1 MVDKNL
7 FWINGIAFQYK
18 DVFGNNTYP
27 IISILEYCENQGF
40 SIPHYCY
47 HKNLS
52 IAGNCRMCLIEMS
65 KSPKPVVSCSLNAQ
79 SSFVGNNKI
88 YTNSPLVKKSRENIM
103 EFLLLNHPLDC
114 PICDQGGECDLQDQS
129 LFFGLTR
136 KRFYHQ
142 KRFVHNKYLGLI
154 VKTVMTRCIHCT
166 RCVRFA
172 TEIAGVEELGV
183 FGRGSKSEIGTY
195 VMQLFNSE
203 LSGNLIDICP
213 VGALTSKPYPFIYRD
228 WELKKIKTIDPSD
241 GFGTNIIVYLKDN
254 AIVKILPGYS
264 THDDSYKKYSLN
276 PVQWITDKTRFIFDG
291 MCSIID
297 LTQKSVSNWRSL
309 LKQILINIYVLDHL
323 ANHNLVLNSSIF
335 LIDENTNIETL
346 GILLLLKKRYNF
358 FKLKRSIKTF
368 SNYNLDFFLKTNQ
381 IDNTKSINQ
390 ANACL
395 FVGTSVR
402 YESPY
407 LNIKLK
413 KRSTA
418 GNFRTFTIGSR
429 LNLTFPSIN
438 LGANLEKLVDLCEG
452 NASSG
457 IIFKTIRK
465 TLSLVNTESC
475 QRWDSSSLFNLFKHF
490 NDRHT
495 SSNWHVF
502 NLLNTSLN
510 SLGLSY
516 FNKFQ
521 NLFIHDLIKANGLFL
536 IGSCTKSYSALEN
549 YTEHTLLNSLLEKKK
564 INKPPTFFVEQTYLP
579 QLVQAPITKSTF
591 HNYYPLI
598 SNNFFETSGSYMTTQ
613 GFHKHVV
620 KFIEP
625 ETNSKEDWQILRKF
639 SSMLSSGAHF
649 IHEAKSNISFSL
661 KSMFQFKSYI
671 NFIYKTSQTL
681 TNLTFF
687 FNANSQM
694 FVIRNSLFLKTQV
707 HLTQFKTW
715 IKDFYIGGFDCYS
728 RHSKLMI
735 SSSMNLRNNT
745 NTFNLI

>member
-1 MVDKNL
+1 
-7 FWINGIAFQYK
+7 
-18 DVFGNNTYP
+18 
-27 IISILEYCENQGF
+27 
-40 SIPHYCY
+40 
-47 HKNLS
+47 
-52 IAGNCRMCLIEMS
+52 
-65 KSPKPVVSCSLNAQ
+65 
-79 SSFVGNNKI
+79 
-88 YTNSPLVKKSRENIM
+88 
-103 EFLLLNHPLDC
+103 
-114 PICDQGGECDLQDQS
+114 
-129 LFFGLTR
+129 
-136 KRFYHQ
+136 
-142 KRFVHNKYLGLI
+142 
-154 VKTVMTRCIHCT
+154 
-166 RCVRFA
+166 
-172 TEIAGVEELGV
+172 
-183 FGRGSKSEIGTY
+183 
-195 VMQLFNSE
+195 
-203 LSGNLIDICP
+203 
-213 VGALTSKPYPFIYRD
+213 
-228 WELKKIKTIDPSD
+228 
-241 GFGTNIIVYLKDN
+241 
-254 AIVKILPGYS
+254 
-264 THDDSYKKYSLN
+264 
-276 PVQWITDKTRFIFDG
+276 
-291 MCSIID
+291 
-297 LTQKSVSNWRSL
+297 
-309 LKQILINIYVLDHL
+309 
-323 ANHNLVLNSSIF
+323 
-335 LIDENTNIETL
+335 
-346 GILLLLKKRYNF
+346 
-358 FKLKRSIKTF
+358 LKRSIKTF
-368 SNYNLDFFLKTNQ
+368 SNSNLDFFLKTNQ
-381 IDNTKSINQ
+381 IDNTKSIYQ

-429 LNLTFPSIN
+429 LNLSFPSIN

-457 IIFKTIRK
+457 IIFKTIKK

-475 QRWDSSSLFNLFKHF
+475 QRWDSSSLFNLLRYL

-521 NLFIHDLIKANGLFL
+521 NLYIHDLIKANGLFL

-549 YTEHTLLNSLLEKKK
+549 YTEHTLLNSLLEKKEV
-564 INKPPTFFVEQTYLP
+564 NKPPTFFVEQTYLP

-591 HNYYPLI
+591 YNYYPLI

-639 SSMLSSGAHF
+639 SSMLSSGVHF

-707 HLTQFKTW
+707 RLTQFKTW